1 MHTVHEI
8 AAARR
13 WAWDQGAQ
21 RELWFERVETL
32 KEDKHGNMVK
42 VIEWAA
48 ELEVWGNYE
57 LTDGDLIHG
66 WDMKRSDVAT
76 LDVAPNPDWIGKVM
90 APLVTW

>member
-13 WAWDQGAQ
+13 WAWEQGAQ
-21 RELWFERVETL
+21 RELWFERVEGL

-42 VIEWAA
+42 VIEWSP

-66 WDMKRSDVAT
+66 WDMKRPDVDT
-76 LDVAPNPDWIGKVM
+76 LDVAPNPD
-90 APLVTW
+90 